1 VDPVQVPLGIATV
14 QAGGNRRLAPMQRNI
29 SLVLPA
35 NSVMVPQF
43 KRASASKT
51 TIASIVMSC
60 GLSGREK
67 LRLADQKGTNFVPH
81 GGHSG
86 RIGDHVAFDLVAA
99 DTALPGTGAA

>member
-1 VDPVQVPLGIATV
+1 VPLGIATV
-14 QAGGNRRLAPMQRNI
+14 QARGNRRLAPMQRNI

-35 NSVMVPQF
+35 NSVMVPQL

-67 LRLADQKGTNFVPH
+67 LGLADQKGTNFVPH